1 MAFGVQWFILCLAL
15 TVALAS
21 ADGILLRRGS
31 TTPRFARTMLLG
43 MLNMLLLLAMMAYV
57 DHIPF
62 AQAAGAVLALGVV
75 VAAYWLVVRPRLI

>member
-1 MAFGVQWFILCLAL
+1 M
-15 TVALAS
+15 
-21 ADGILLRRGS
+21 
-31 TTPRFARTMLLG
+31 PLG